1 MKDENSNL
9 VKVTVRMT
17 SKQKEQLDRRAAKA
31 GVPMAEYVRGLLTKK
46 ALAIEPPEE
55 LWAVMNEL
63 YSLHDMLLRIK
74 KPFLSFFPDQSHLI
88 NVFLI
93 LLQTDSLP
101 KQESSQSQIITHE
114 LFIAK

>member
-1 MKDENSNL
+1 MKNENSNL

-17 SKQKEQLDRRAAKA
+17 RKQKEQLDRRAAKA

-74 KPFLSFFPDQSHLI
+74 KPEFTEAAHRLERIVLD
-88 NVFLI
+88 
-93 LLQTDSLP
+93 LQTVFTEPGKAAS
-101 KQESSQSQIITHE
+101 
-114 LFIAK
+114 